1 MEKAEPMKKYRVQPM
16 NGVQDQPGNVLSSQE
31 ITEVNNYD
39 WTSDTDGARESF
51 QNQFVLQLVR
61 GELAGAEALKAAA
74 AAKEG
79 LC

>member
-1 MEKAEPMKKYRVQPM
+1 M
-16 NGVQDQPGNVLSSQE
+16 SSQE
-31 ITEVNNYD
+31 IAEVNNYD
-39 WTSDTDGARESF
+39 WTSDADGARESF

-74 AAKEG
+74 AKED